1 MEPDRHPLRA
11 RLLILAAAVL
21 FSTGGAAIKAT
32 TLEGWRVASFRSGV
46 AAIAVFLMLPAS
58 RRRPT
63 PRIAAVSLAYAATL
77 ILFVLATKTTT
88 AANAIFLQSTAPI
101 YVVLLGPWLLKEP
114 VRRRDLIFLAILGAG
129 MSLFFVARE
138 APQATAP
145 APLLGNVL
153 ALLSGL
159 AWAFTLVGLRAV
171 GRRESEGGPG
181 GATAVLYGNIA
192 ACLLAFP
199 AALPLGR
206 ATTGDLIVILYLGV
220 VQIGV
225 AYACLTAA
233 LRHVGALAATLLLF
247 VEPALNPIGAYLAHG
262 ERVAPPALLGGVV
275 ILAATFVKTALDLR
289 PLRTA
294 ARD

>member
-1 MEPDRHPLRA
+1 VEPDRHPLRA

-32 TLEGWRVASFRSGV
+32 TLEGWQVASFRSGV
-46 AAIAVFLMLPAS
+46 AAVAVFAMLPAA

-63 PRIAAVSLAYAATL
+63 PRIAAVSVAYAATL

-114 VRRRDLIFLAILGAG
+114 VRRRDLLFLLILAAG
-129 MSLFFVARE
+129 MSFFFVARE

-145 APLLGNVL
+145 APLVGNVL

-159 AWAFTLVGLRAV
+159 AWAFTLVGLRAI
-171 GRRESEGGPG
+171 GRSESAGSPG
-181 GATAVLYGNIA
+181 GASAVLWGNVV
-192 ACLLAFP
+192 ACL
-199 AALPLGR
+199 AALPWALPVQH
-206 ATTGDLIVILYLGV
+206 ATGADALVILYLGV

-247 VEPALNPIGAYLAHG
+247 VEPALNPIGAFIVHG
-262 ERVAPPALLGGVV
+262 ERVAPTALVGGIV
-275 ILAATFVKTALDLR
+275 IMAATLAKTVLDLR
-289 PLRTA
+289 PLP
-294 ARD
+294 RD

>member
-1 MEPDRHPLRA
+1 MEPERHALRA
-11 RLLILAAAVL
+11 RLLVLAAAVL

-32 TLEGWRVASFRSGV
+32 ALGGWQVASFRSGV
-46 AAIAVFLMLPAS
+46 AALAVLALLPAS

-63 PRIAAVSLAYAATL
+63 ARIALVSIAYAATL

-101 YVVLLGPWLLKEP
+101 YVVLLGPWLLREP
-114 VRRRDLIFLAILGAG
+114 VRRRDVLFLLLLGG
-129 MSLFFVARE
+129 GLSLFFVARE

-145 APLLGNVL
+145 APFLGNLL

-159 AWAFTLVGLRAV
+159 AWAFTLVGLRAI
-171 GRRESEGGPG
+171 GRDESRGGPG
-181 GATAVLYGNIA
+181 GASAVLYGNVV
-192 ACLLAFP
+192 ACL
-199 AALPLGR
+199 AALPWALPVER
-206 ATTGDLIVILYLGV
+206 AAPADLAVILYLGV

-233 LRHVGALAATLLLF
+233 LRDVGAMEATLLLF
-247 VEPALNPIGAYLAHG
+247 VEPALNPIGAWLAHG

-275 ILAATFVKTALDLR
+275 ILAATFVKTVIDLR
-289 PLRTA
+289 VMRPR